1 MWLLRPKSIPAVVE
15 LLVTVKN
22 GTKQYLEQI
31 PGFPSLTEIQK
42 IVLIST
48 AYILRKTLCKSI
60 ANFVFLQLKSL
71 KILYTY

>member
-48 AYILRKTLCKSI
+48 AYIFRKTLCKSI

>member
-15 LLVTVKN
+15 LLGTVKKS
-22 GTKQYLEQI
+22 TKQYLEQI

-48 AYILRKTLCKSI
+48 AHILRKTLSM
-60 ANFVFLQLKSL
+60 
-71 KILYTY
+71 